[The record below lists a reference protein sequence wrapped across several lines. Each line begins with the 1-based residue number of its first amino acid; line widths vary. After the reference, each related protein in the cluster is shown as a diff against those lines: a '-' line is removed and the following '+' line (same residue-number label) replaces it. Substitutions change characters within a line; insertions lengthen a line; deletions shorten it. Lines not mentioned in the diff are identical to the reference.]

1 MLKDF
6 DYEINFSID
15 NKNKVL
21 ENNEN
26 LNIVF
31 NTKSKINDDS
41 TYYITITHKEMTLFS
56 QQLEFN
62 EASTFKMTIPS
73 KEFRLINGGVLSLNL
88 FRIIE
93 EIIVYSDDPQDN
105 VSLPPISTW

>member
-21 ENNEN
+21 ENNED

-31 NTKSKINDDS
+31 NTKSKINDNS

-56 QQLEFN
+56 
-62 EASTFKMTIPS
+62 
-73 KEFRLINGGVLSLNL
+73 
-88 FRIIE
+88 
-93 EIIVYSDDPQDN
+93 
-105 VSLPPISTW
+105 